1 MNLLTHEEVIE
12 RLCEVPQARRYAIT
26 CVLPAVWC
34 GDGWRFRESDLEA
47 WIAQHGGTVA
57 GTETE
62 RAEG

>member
-12 RLCEVPQARRYAIT
+12 RLCECPQARRYAIT

-47 WIAQHGGTVA
+47 WIAQHIGTPRNA
-57 GTETE
+57 EPE
-62 RAEG
+62 RASS

>member
-12 RLCEVPQARRYAIT
+12 RLSDCPQARRYAIT

-47 WIAQHGGTVA
+47 WMAEHCDEPDDAQAKRHDS
-57 GTETE
+57 
-62 RAEG
+62 